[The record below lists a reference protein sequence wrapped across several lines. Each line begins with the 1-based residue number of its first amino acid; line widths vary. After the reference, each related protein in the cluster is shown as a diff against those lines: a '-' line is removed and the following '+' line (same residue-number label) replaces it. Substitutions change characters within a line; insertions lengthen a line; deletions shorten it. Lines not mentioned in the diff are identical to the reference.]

1 MSISA
6 IETQETQWKQG
17 TKIAFR
23 FVFIY
28 FFIQSIPIFDWRYYH
43 LVFSVNWLSLRYE
56 DIFNL
61 AHYQSQFF
69 TGSQSFANWLIVAI
83 IALLGAGIWTNFDKD
98 KTRNYDKLYY
108 WLRVIVRYR
117 LAIGIIAYGF
127 IKFFPLQSP
136 YPSISNLNTNYGDF
150 TRWKLFSLSL
160 GVVPHYELFLGLVEI
175 IAGLLLFYRKTASV
189 GALIVIFFTG
199 NVFMSNLG
207 YEGGEYVYSFYLIVL
222 ALFTLAYDAQ
232 RLANL
237 FIWQRPANPNRF
249 KIAFTGKEKYI
260 RWALKGLVIFFFVVL
275 YAFKTGYGYK
285 HDPYQIPLSKGLP
298 GTSGIYDVSLFI
310 INHDTIPYSQTDSAR
325 WQDVVFEKWAT
336 LSIRTN
342 TPVIIDSANV
352 EKAGIKDDIERTY
365 ESAGTNERSYYAY
378 KADTANHVLTLLNK
392 NPHYK
397 NDSLVLN
404 YQRSGSSQIILS
416 GMNEHRDSIY
426 VVLDKIDKKYLIKE
440 AAKRGRFNASEL

>member
-1 MSISA
+1 MSTSV
-6 IETQETQWKQG
+6 IETQQTHWTQG
-17 TKIAFR
+17 ARIAFR

-28 FFIQSIPIFDWRYYH
+28 FIIQCVPVFDWRYWH
-43 LVFSVNWLSLRYE
+43 LVFSINWLSLRYE

-61 AHYQSQFF
+61 AHYQSSFF
-69 TGSQSFANWLIVAI
+69 TDAQNFTNWLVVAI
-83 IALLGAGIWTNFDKD
+83 IALLGAGIWTNIDKE
-98 KTRNYDKLYY
+98 KTNNYDRLYY

-175 IAGLLLFYRKTASV
+175 VAGLLLFYRKTASI
-189 GALIVIFFTG
+189 GALIVLFFTG
-199 NVFMSNLG
+199 NVFMSNLA

-222 ALFTLAYDAQ
+222 ALFTLVYDAQ
-232 RLANL
+232 RLGSL
-237 FIWQRPANPNRF
+237 FIWQRTTSPNRF
-249 KIAFTGKEKYI
+249 KISFSGKEKYI
-260 RWALKGLVIFFFVVL
+260 RWILKMFVIFFFVVL

-285 HDPYQIPLSKGLP
+285 HDPYQIPLSKGLS
-298 GTSGIYDVSLFI
+298 GVSGIYDVNLFI
-310 INHDTIPYSQTDSAR
+310 INHDTIPYSKTDSIR

-342 TPVIIDSANV
+342 MPVIIDSSNV
-352 EKAGIKDDIERTY
+352 EKLGAKEDINRTY
-365 ESAGTNERSYYAY
+365 EAEGTNERSYYAY
-378 KADTANHVLTLLNK
+378 KADTVNHVLTLLNK

-404 YQRSGSSQIILS
+404 YQHPDSSQLVLS
-416 GMNEHRDSIY
+416 GVDQYRDTVY
-426 VVLDKIDKKYLIKE
+426 VVLNRIDKKYLIEE
-440 AAKRGRFNASEL
+440 AGKRGRFGGFKL